1 MNTSGKLK
9 NILRLFIPSLIA
21 LIVLVVLL
29 HFVQGKINII
39 MSLNDPEIT
48 TTTLVTEKK

>member
-1 MNTSGKLK
+1 MNTYGKMK

-21 LIVLVVLL
+21 LIVLVILL
-29 HFVQGKINII
+29 HFVQEKINII

-48 TTTLVTEKK
+48 TTLVTEKK